1 MNNSVVFSLFC
12 KFKAWI
18 HHIGNVRQRQFTN
31 HKWKASLWMS
41 AMYNWPTTHKQNRY
55 FLIDDESDNI
65 AVYSQIFEDQT
76 DSLNQ
81 SNNVVSHICL

>member
-1 MNNSVVFSLFC
+1 
-12 KFKAWI
+12 
-18 HHIGNVRQRQFTN
+18 
-31 HKWKASLWMS
+31 MS

-55 FLIDDESDNI
+55 CLVDDESDNV